1 MRRKGLVVP
10 GVIALAVILFLSS
23 CQSNPEKRLLTTY
36 FSAISLKDT
45 MTMSTMAL
53 EPVSIDFESWE
64 IVSVSVEAVSPFTLA
79 EINKT
84 ELDLKK
90 KLEDHV
96 GPVMEAEDALYSA
109 QEEEKLGRTGGARA
123 AAKKKAEEA
132 QVLYD
137 QAREVHRELQRG
149 YNEAKAAAAKEEQS
163 ALFSL
168 GERQL
173 LNIRELTG
181 TVHSKEVEISTI
193 GKDGQT
199 KNYRFHLKRYELKDE
214 TAGVTRRGAWKIINF
229 EPVA

>member
-1 MRRKGLVVP
+1 MRRKGLVVLSLM
-10 GVIALAVILFLSS
+10 ALAVLLSLSS
-23 CQSNPEKRLLTTY
+23 CTSNPEQGLLNTY
-36 FSAISLKDT
+36 FHAISLKDT

-53 EPVSIDFESWE
+53 EPMSIDFESWE
-64 IVSVSVEAVSPFTLA
+64 IVSVSEETVTPFTLA
-79 EINKT
+79 EINKS

-96 GPVMEAEDALYSA
+96 GPVMEAEDALYTA
-109 QEEEKLGRTGGARA
+109 QEEEKLARTGGARA
-123 AAKKKAEEA
+123 AAKKNAAEA
-132 QVLYD
+132 QVKYD
-137 QAREVHRELQRG
+137 QEREVHRELQRQ

-181 TVHSKEVEISTI
+181 TAHSKELEIKVV
-193 GKDGQT
+193 GKDGQAR
-199 KNYRFHLKRYELKDE
+199 NYRFHLKRYELRDE
-214 TAGVTRRGAWKIINF
+214 TAGITRRGAWKIINS

>member
-1 MRRKGLVVP
+1 MRRKGLVVL
-10 GVIALAVILFLSS
+10 GVIALAVILSLSG
-23 CQSNPEKRLLTTY
+23 CKSNPEKGLLNTY
-36 FSAISLKDT
+36 FHAISLKDT

-53 EPVSIDFESWE
+53 EPVTIDFESWE
-64 IVSVSVEAVSPFTLA
+64 IISVSEETVTPFTLA

-84 ELDLKK
+84 ELELKK

-96 GPVMEAEDALYSA
+96 GPVMEAEDALYGA
-109 QEEEKLGRTGGARA
+109 QEEEKLARTGGARA
-123 AAKKKAEEA
+123 AAKKKAAEA

-181 TVHSKEVEISTI
+181 TVHIKDLELKVV
-193 GKDGQT
+193 GKDGQP

-214 TAGVTRRGAWKIINF
+214 TAAVTRRGAWKIINF
-229 EPVA
+229 EPLT